1 MKIRSPQARDRLR
14 RALDVCLASALLL
27 FVAPMMVA
35 IALVIFLQDRGPVL
49 FRHKRLGRGGREF
62 YCLKFR
68 TMKVEAEAQL
78 KELLAQNPQARGEW
92 AAARKLRDDPRIT
105 GLGHFLRRS
114 SLDELPQLFNV
125 LRGEMGLVGPRP
137 IVADE
142 IVQYGVH
149 FRHYCA
155 VRPGLTG
162 LWQVNGRN
170 NVSFRRRVVMD
181 VAYVRTRCLTLD
193 IGILA
198 KTVPAVLQQ
207 RGSY

>member
-68 TMKVEAEAQL
+68 TMKVEAE
-78 KELLAQNPQARGEW
+78 
-92 AAARKLRDDPRIT
+92 ARKLRDDPRIT